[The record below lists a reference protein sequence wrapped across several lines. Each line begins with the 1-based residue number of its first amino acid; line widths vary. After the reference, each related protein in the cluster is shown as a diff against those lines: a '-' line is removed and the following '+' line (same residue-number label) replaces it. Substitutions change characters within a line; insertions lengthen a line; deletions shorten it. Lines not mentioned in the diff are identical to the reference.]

1 MTSWVAV
8 LWRYLNKACGH
19 AWSFRNV
26 LTCAWITFTED
37 SEDRLALYYNNCLE
51 RLFLVILAFCAKSA
65 FQKWQRLRLSSW
77 WGVRCRGHLS
87 CDSDVENFLLI
98 SFCVTKASRLKN
110 HFSISRK
117 SPSWNG
123 SWFWDEMDE
132 NETINQAEQASLF
145 VEAGYNNDVFEILS
159 ETCPRLNAWP
169 CFAKNSAFIGLVGF
183 DLFFVRR
190 NMIVLL
196 LLFRWTSRFNYL
208 SVVRS
213 RFSHVLVDFLFVMQV
228 ILWNKNVQPI
238 YFLVNLIFRDNY

>member
-1 MTSWVAV
+1 MTTLA
-8 LWRYLNKACGH
+8 
-19 AWSFRNV
+19 SFFLMRGEMQRPPE
-26 LTCAWITFTED
+26 LRQRRRKFSSHFFLRD
-37 SEDRLALYYNNCLE
+37 KRLKT
-51 RLFLVILAFCAKSA
+51 V
-65 FQKWQRLRLSSW
+65 
-77 WGVRCRGHLS
+77 
-87 CDSDVENFLLI
+87 
-98 SFCVTKASRLKN
+98 KN